1 MRHRYQIT
9 VTDYRG
15 ARHFTLSQLMRR
27 ALAGGLATLALVF
40 LGGFMI
46 IHVLS
51 GKVGSLN
58 EQVGSL
64 KADQGRIA
72 SENAA
77 LVAERIELHEQIE
90 NKARAL
96 MAVSDELDQ
105 IEMLIGLQPEPE
117 QPLVQRLDTATQ
129 TAFEKRLMLRTIPS
143 GYPLETQIVT
153 SSFGM
158 RQHPIEKRSA
168 MHGGVDLR
176 ASRGTPVYATASGV
190 VEWASEHKNS
200 GLGNMVKLVHNYGFS
215 TIFGH
220 LDQIEVNIG
229 NYVERGDLI
238 GYSGNTGVSEAPH
251 LHYEVRYLQRRLD
264 PAPFLKWSLEDY
276 DVLFTKEDR
285 VQWESLAKVIRRTAS
300 VPERPSLQQA
310 QSWSATLP

>member
-117 QPLVQRLDTATQ
+117 QPLVQRLDTASQ

-190 VEWASEHKNS
+190 VEWASQHKNS
-200 GLGNMVKLVHNYGFS
+200 GLGNMIKLVHNYGFS
-215 TIFGH
+215 TIYGH
-220 LDQIEVNIG
+220 LDQIEINVG

-238 GYSGNTGVSEAPH
+238 GYSGNTGKSEAPH

>member
-9 VTDYRG
+9 ITDYRG

-46 IHVLS
+46 IHVLT
-51 GKVGSLN
+51 GKVGNLN
-58 EQVGSL
+58 DQVGNL
-64 KADQGRIA
+64 KAEQGRIA

-90 NKARAL
+90 DKARAL

-117 QPLVQRLDTATQ
+117 QPLVQRLDTASQ
-129 TAFEKRLMLRTIPS
+129 TAFEKRLMLQTIPS
-143 GYPLETQIVT
+143 GYPVETQIVT

-190 VEWASEHKNS
+190 VEWASEHRNS

-215 TIFGH
+215 TIYGH
-220 LDQIEVNIG
+220 LDQIEVNVG

-238 GYSGNTGVSEAPH
+238 GYSGNTGVSDAPH